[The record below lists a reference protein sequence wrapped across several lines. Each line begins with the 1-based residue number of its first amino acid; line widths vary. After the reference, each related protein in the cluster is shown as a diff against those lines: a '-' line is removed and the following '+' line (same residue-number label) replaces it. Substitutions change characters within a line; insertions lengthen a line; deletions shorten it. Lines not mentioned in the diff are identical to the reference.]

1 MEFERA
7 CPYRVVD
14 DSGVRCRIQSL
25 PSLYSITPAICGGCE
40 IPTEPCQ
47 FLKARVLIGESWGGK
62 LTSVVLQASCEKKKM
77 RIDPRDFRE
86 CKGCGEYLPLI
97 PPKGVDSLTGLYRR
111 EGFDAELENLTTR
124 DKPLALLLVDIDHF
138 KRVNDELGH
147 PMGDLVL
154 KEMGR
159 LLRRAVGHKG
169 TAYRYGGEELAV
181 ILPNFAVVE
190 AQALAERIRQ
200 MVEAEGFGAQ
210 GLKLTVSIGIA
221 LFPKDGD
228 ARAPLLAAVDRALY
242 RAKEEGRNRV
252 CLYDPKRDTEEELV
266 DFEIDF
272 VGNADITN
280 NSKIRL
286 EEYYFYPSNPKKIRA
301 IKVYDFQ
308 RGVYTIGERDP
319 LLGRPP
325 LKEPIEGKAI
335 QVSKGQN
342 RTYFLIKVR
351 KSTIP
356 KRLAKTKGRK

>member
-7 CPYRVVD
+7 CPYRMVD
-14 DSGVRCRIQSL
+14 DSGMRCRIQSL
-25 PSLYSITPAICGGCE
+25 PSLYSITPAICKGCE
-40 IPTEPCQ
+40 IPTDPCQ
-47 FLKARVLIGESWGGK
+47 FLKARVLIGESLSGEP
-62 LTSVVLQASCEKKKM
+62 TSLVLQASCEKKRL

-86 CKGCGEYLPLI
+86 CKGCGEYLPMAPLRE
-97 PPKGVDSLTGLYRR
+97 VESLTGLYRR
-111 EGFDAELENLTTR
+111 EGFEAELENLTTR
-124 DKPLALLLVDIDHF
+124 NRPLALLLVDIDHF

-154 KEMGR
+154 KEVGR
-159 LLRRAVGHKG
+159 LLRQVVGHRG
-169 TAYRYGGEELAV
+169 TGYRYGGEELAV
-181 ILPNFAVVE
+181 ILPNFTAVE
-190 AQALAERIRQ
+190 AQALAERIRE
-200 MVEAEGFGAQ
+200 MVEAEELGAK
-210 GLKLTVSIGIA
+210 GLKVTVSIGIA
-221 LFPKDGD
+221 AFPDQGD
-228 ARAPLLAAVDRALY
+228 TPDSLLAAADRALY

-252 CLYDPKRDTEEELV
+252 CLYDPNRDIEEELV

-272 VGNADITN
+272 VGNADITS

-286 EEYYFYPSNPKKIRA
+286 EEYYLYPSNPRKIRA

-308 RGVYTIGERDP
+308 RGVYTIGELDP

-356 KRLAKTKGRK
+356 KELVKSIRK